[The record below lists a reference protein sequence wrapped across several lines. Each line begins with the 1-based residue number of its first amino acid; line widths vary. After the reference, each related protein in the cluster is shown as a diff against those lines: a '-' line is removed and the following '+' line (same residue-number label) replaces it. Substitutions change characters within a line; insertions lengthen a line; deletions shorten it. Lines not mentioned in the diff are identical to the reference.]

1 MGANMGGAGASKVA
15 EPSGDFAMQ
24 PAEKLALT
32 DECHHYEGKH
42 EVPWDI
48 QK

>member
-1 MGANMGGAGASKVA
+1 MGGGMGSLIASKS
-15 EPSGDFAMQ
+15 PGSGSFSMV
-24 PAEKLALT
+24 PAEIMPLT

-48 QK
+48 QR